1 VPKRNS
7 KNIKFAPLNFHFV
20 KAYPFRAPRN
30 VEIIRAGIAILSEL
44 KKYGFKKT
52 SLVPSPLPA
61 HAIFHDSKLILFGKL
76 KRLPSLISFIVFN
89 EVTIITYK
97 GVI

>member
-1 VPKRNS
+1 MPKRNS

-44 KKYGFKKT
+44 KKYGFKLYLDCLFHH
-52 SLVPSPLPA
+52 SLCHCPCKAGIHGRYRDLSRADGEHFRHRQAWL
-61 HAIFHDSKLILFGKL
+61 
-76 KRLPSLISFIVFN
+76 
-89 EVTIITYK
+89 
-97 GVI
+97 